1 MERNELKQLM
11 EKHGAF
17 VHHFGMLVHD
27 RDTAMKYLDNLPGVH
42 GEWFTSE
49 DYWGPD
55 NVIIGKPNVLKIG
68 QIKLFDY
75 TIIELVEP
83 VKGKCQGSYFEQY
96 LQENAEGWHHIC
108 YAFPLYDDFREM
120 LDAMPGLGFEVV
132 HHAQGVCAPGTPQQY
147 ECEYCYA
154 VPEAG
159 GGIVEL
165 NWAGQNRKNN
175 IQEGDDV

>member
-1 MERNELKQLM
+1 METKDLKKRM
-11 EKHGAF
+11 EEHGAF

-27 RDTAMKYLDNLPGVH
+27 RDATMKYLNCLPEFH

-55 NVIIGKPNVLKIG
+55 NIIVGRPNVLRIA
-68 QIKLFDY
+68 QLKLCDY
-75 TIIELVEP
+75 TMVELVEP
-83 VKGKCQGSYFEQY
+83 VEGKCKGSYFEEY
-96 LQENAEGWHHIC
+96 LQNNAEGWHHIC
-108 YAFPLYDDFREM
+108 YAFPEYDDFRLMVE
-120 LDAMPGLGFEVV
+120 AMPELGFEIV
-132 HHAQGVCAPGTPQQY
+132 HHAKGICAPGTPEQY

-154 VPEAG
+154 VPEKG

-175 IQEGDDV
+175 H

>member
-27 RDTAMKYLDNLPGVH
+27 RDAAMEYLDSLPGVH

-49 DYWGPD
+49 DYWGPE
-55 NVIIGKPNVLKIG
+55 NVIIGEPNVLKIG

-83 VKGKCQGSYFEQY
+83 VKGKCKGSYFEQY
-96 LQENAEGWHHIC
+96 LEKNNEGWHHIC
-108 YAFPLYDDFREM
+108 YAFPAYEDFRTM
-120 LDAMPGLGFEVV
+120 LEAMPDLGFEVV
-132 HHAQGVCAPGTPQQY
+132 HHAQGICAPGTPEQY

-154 VPEAG
+154 VPKTG

-175 IQEGDDV
+175 A